1 MSEEITEQHMHKLR
15 EIGTNHAKAKKNL
28 ERLRTLRSYMLDSER
43 SIPDSYI
50 WSLMKIISIGR

>member
-28 ERLRTLRSYMLDSER
+28 AKPIKNLLL
-43 SIPDSYI
+43 
-50 WSLMKIISIGR
+50 